1 MGYMGS
7 EMPLIVDP
15 IRVGPQAPEAA
26 GEIEIGADSVR
37 QGQTGPDR
45 GRSRLGTGG
54 FHRVYLELRSCG
66 VWSYLDLPGP
76 GEGTDKVM
84 DKLTVD

>member
-1 MGYMGS
+1 
-7 EMPLIVDP
+7 MPLIVDP
-15 IRVGPQAPEAA
+15 IGLGRQAPEAA

-45 GRSRLGTGG
+45 GRGRLGTGG

-66 VWSYLDLPGP
+66 VWSYLDLRWP

-84 DKLTVD
+84 DKLTVH